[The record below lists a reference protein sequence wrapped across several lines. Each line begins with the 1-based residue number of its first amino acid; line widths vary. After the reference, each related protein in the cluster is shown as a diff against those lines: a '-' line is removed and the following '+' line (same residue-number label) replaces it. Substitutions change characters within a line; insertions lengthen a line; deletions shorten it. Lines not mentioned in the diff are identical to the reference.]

1 MCFQSFCDGS
11 ALKRHIV
18 QCSPK
23 KITLETGL
31 ISDNQPLLTESPD
44 TNHEH
49 SIHSDDNFSS
59 SAYSDFSELSETSDD
74 ESEIENN
81 NHGKKVLKGILESQ
95 TKVKIPSLP
104 HDIDGIKHYEIK
116 AQSRT
121 QLLLKLKDGRNWKK
135 DSRTT
140 WSGYTTVRYRDCG
153 GSFNCPNTEC
163 AFYIQ
168 YKKVN
173 KVHFKKNG

>member
-1 MCFQSFCDGS
+1 MNQRHLAAKSTNTAFTVMIIFS
-11 ALKRHIV
+11 A
-18 QCSPK
+18 
-23 KITLETGL
+23 
-31 ISDNQPLLTESPD
+31 
-44 TNHEH
+44 
-49 SIHSDDNFSS
+49 
-59 SAYSDFSELSETSDD
+59 AYSDFSELSETSTTSDD
-74 ESEIENN
+74 ESEFENN

-104 HDIDGIKHYEIK
+104 HDIDGMKHYEIK

-121 QLLLKLKDGRNWKK
+121 QPLQKLKDCKK

-163 AFYIQ
+163 QFYIQ
-168 YKKVN
+168 
-173 KVHFKKNG
+173 